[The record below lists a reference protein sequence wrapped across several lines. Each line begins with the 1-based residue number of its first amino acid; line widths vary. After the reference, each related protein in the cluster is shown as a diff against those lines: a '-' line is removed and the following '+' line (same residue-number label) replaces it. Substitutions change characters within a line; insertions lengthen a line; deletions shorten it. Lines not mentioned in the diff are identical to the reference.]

1 MLLDVLQIIS
11 WLVVGVLI
19 FLVAATVG
27 FDFGVGI
34 LAKFVGKDDY
44 EKRAIINTV
53 GPTWDGS
60 QVWFITAGGAIF
72 AIWPQVYATSFSGLY
87 IAILVVLWGLF
98 LRPPAFEYRKKI
110 DNQKWRNFWDW
121 MLVLGSVIPIVVM
134 GVAVGNLYLGFP
146 ISYDDTARLIYGTVT
161 NGQYQSMWITLI
173 HLLTPF
179 ALLFGVFALN
189 MSLMHGSAYAKLR
202 TEGVLR
208 DRFRKITN
216 ATAIIYLV
224 LFMVAAIWIAF
235 KPGYQY
241 TADANLANMSDA
253 LHHAFTSGTITSD
266 HSWYYNFTQ
275 AQTIWMWF
283 APALAVIG
291 AILVIKFNNQDK
303 DGAAFLASMA
313 SLLGAVLTV
322 GFTLF
327 PFIMVSNVGDFQY
340 SLTVFNASSSQT
352 SLIGILCAA
361 VIILPIIF
369 TYTFFVY
376 KKMWANGR
384 RTSAAEVKAN
394 SLEMY

>member
-1 MLLDVLQIIS
+1 MLFDVLQIIS

-27 FDFGVGI
+27 FDFGIGI

-44 EKRAIINTV
+44 ERRAIINTV

-87 IAILVVLWGLF
+87 IAILLVLWGLF

-110 DNQKWRNFWDW
+110 DSQKWRDFWDW
-121 MLVLGSVIPIVVM
+121 MLVLGSIIPMLVM

-146 ISYDDTARLIYGTVT
+146 ISYDDTSRLIYGAIVD
-161 NGQYQSMWITLI
+161 GQYQSMWVTLI

-179 ALLFGVFALN
+179 ALAFGVFALVIA
-189 MSLMHGSAYAKLR
+189 LMHGAAYAKLR

-208 DRFRKITN
+208 DRFR
-216 ATAIIYLV
+216 V
-224 LFMVAAIWIAF
+224 LTGIFAKVYILLFVVIGLWILF
-235 KPGYQY
+235 IPGYQY
-241 TADANLANMSDA
+241 TASNSLVNMSDT
-253 LHHAFTSGTITSD
+253 LNHPFTSGVVSTEY
-266 HSWYYNFTQ
+266 SWFYNFCH
-275 AQTIWMWF
+275 AHIWMWF
-283 APALAVIG
+283 APIMAVVGALF
-291 AILVIKFNNQDK
+291 VIKFNKQDK
-303 DGAAFLASMA
+303 DGFAFIASLASI
-313 SLLGAVLTV
+313 LGAVLTV

-327 PFIMVSNVGDFQY
+327 PFIMVSNICDYSF
-340 SLTVFNASSSQT
+340 SLTVFNSSSSEK

-361 VIILPIIF
+361 VIFLPIIF
-369 TYTFFVY
+369 SYTFFVY

>member
-27 FDFGVGI
+27 FDFGIGI
-34 LAKFVGKDDY
+34 LAKFVGKNDY

-110 DNQKWRNFWDW
+110 DSDKWRNFWDW
-121 MLVLGSVIPIVVM
+121 MLLLGSIIPIVVM

-161 NGQYQSMWITLI
+161 NGQYQSMWFTLLN
-173 HLLTPF
+173 LLTPF

-189 MSLMHGSAYAKLR
+189 MALMHGSTYGKLR

-208 DRFRKITN
+208 DRFKRISN
-216 ATAIIYLV
+216 VTAVIYIVLLII
-224 LFMVAAIWIAF
+224 AAIWISF
-235 KPGYQY
+235 IPGYQY
-241 TADANLANMSDA
+241 TTDPSFAYASDV
-253 LHHAFTSGTITSD
+253 LNHAFTAGQITSA
-266 HSWYYNFTQ
+266 HSWYYNFNH
-275 AQTIWMWF
+275 AHVWMWF
-283 APALAVIG
+283 APILTFVG
-291 AILVIKFNNQDK
+291 AILVIVFNNKDK
-303 DGAAFLASMA
+303 DGSAFLASLA

-322 GFTLF
+322 GFALF
-327 PFIMVSNVGDFQY
+327 PFIMVSNVGDYKY
-340 SLTVFNASSSQT
+340 SLTVFNASSSQL
-352 SLIGILCAA
+352 SLIGILVAA
-361 VIILPIIF
+361 VIILPIVF
-369 TYTFFVY
+369 SYTFFVY

-384 RTSAAEVKAN
+384 RISAEEIKAH
-394 SLEMY
+394 SHEMY

>member
-87 IAILVVLWGLF
+87 IAILLVLWGLF

-110 DNQKWRNFWDW
+110 DNPTWKNFWDW
-121 MLVLGSVIPIVVM
+121 MLLLGSVIPIVVM

-161 NGQYQSMWITLI
+161 DGQYQSMWVTLI

-179 ALLFGVFALN
+179 ALLFGIFALN

-202 TEGVLR
+202 TDGVLR

-216 ATAIIYLV
+216 VTATIYLV
-224 LFMVAAIWIAF
+224 LFVVAGIWIALI
-235 KPGYQY
+235 PGYQY
-241 TADANLANMSDA
+241 STGASCTYASEA
-253 LHHAFTSGTITSD
+253 LQHPFSAGVITSD

-275 AQTIWMWF
+275 AKTIWMWF
-283 APALAVIG
+283 APILAFVGAL
-291 AILVIKFNNQDK
+291 LVIKFNNKDK
-303 DGAAFLASMA
+303 DGAAFIASMA

-322 GFTLF
+322 GFALF
-327 PFIMVSNVGDFQY
+327 PFIMVSNVGNFQY

-369 TYTFFVY
+369 SYTFFVY

-384 RTSAAEVKAN
+384 RVSAEEVKAN
-394 SLEMY
+394 SHELY

>member
-110 DNQKWRNFWDW
+110 DNPKWRNFWDW
-121 MLVLGSVIPIVVM
+121 MLVLGSIIPIVVM

-161 NGQYQSMWITLI
+161 NGQYQSMWITLL

-179 ALLFGVFALN
+179 ALLFGIFALN
-189 MSLMHGSAYAKLR
+189 MALMHGSAYAKLR
-202 TEGVLR
+202 TSGILR

-216 ATAIIYLV
+216 ATASVYIV
-224 LFMVAAIWIAF
+224 LFIIAATWITF
-235 KPGYQY
+235 IPGYQF
-241 TADANLANMSDA
+241 TPDASLTHLSDA
-253 LHHAFTSGTITSD
+253 LNHAFTSGKVTTD
-266 HSWYYNFTQ
+266 YSWYYNFNH
-275 AQTIWMWF
+275 AHIWMWF
-283 APALAVIG
+283 APILAFVG
-291 AILVIKFNNQDK
+291 AIFVIRFNNQDR

-327 PFIMVSNVGDFQY
+327 PFIMVSNIGDYMY
-340 SLTVFNASSSQT
+340 SLTVYNASSSQT

-369 TYTFFVY
+369 SYTFFVY

-384 RTSAAEVKAN
+384 RISAEEIKAN
-394 SLEMY
+394 SHEMY

>member
-1 MLLDVLQIIS
+1 MLLDTLQIIS

-110 DNQKWRNFWDW
+110 DSPKWRNFWDW
-121 MLVLGSVIPIVVM
+121 MLVLGSIIPIVVM

-146 ISYDDTARLIYGTVT
+146 ISYDDTARLIYGTIT
-161 NGQYQSMWITLI
+161 NGQYQSMWITLLN
-173 HLLTPF
+173 LLTPF

-189 MSLMHGSAYAKLR
+189 MALMHGSAYAKLR
-202 TEGVLR
+202 TNGVLR
-208 DRFRKITN
+208 DRFRIITTI
-216 ATAIIYLV
+216 TASIYILIFVIIGVWLIY
-224 LFMVAAIWIAF
+224 IT
-235 KPGYQY
+235 GYQY
-241 TADANLANMSDA
+241 ASNADLTNSSAA
-253 LHHAFTSGTITSD
+253 LHHPFSSGKITTNY
-266 HSWYYNFTQ
+266 SWYYNFNH
-275 AQTIWMWF
+275 AHIWMWF
-283 APALAVIG
+283 APVLAIVGALFVIR
-291 AILVIKFNNQDK
+291 FNTKDK
-303 DGAAFLASMA
+303 DGMAFLASMV

-327 PFIMVSNVGDFQY
+327 PFIMISNIGNYEY
-340 SLTVFNASSSQT
+340 SLTIYNASSSQT

-369 TYTFFVY
+369 CYTFFVY

-384 RTSAAEVKAN
+384 RISSQEIKTN
-394 SLEMY
+394 SSEMY

>member
-11 WLVVGVLI
+11 WLVVGMLI

-27 FDFGVGI
+27 FDFGAGI
-34 LAKFVGKDDY
+34 LAKFVGKNEY

-110 DNQKWRNFWDW
+110 DNPKWRNFWDW
-121 MLVLGSVIPIVVM
+121 MLVLGSIIPIVVM

-146 ISYDDTARLIYGTVT
+146 ISYDNTARLIYGTVT
-161 NGQYQSMWITLI
+161 NGEYQSMWITLL

-179 ALLFGVFALN
+179 ALLFGIFALN
-189 MSLMHGSAYAKLR
+189 MALMHGSAYAKLR
-202 TEGVLR
+202 TSGVLR

-216 ATAIIYLV
+216 VTATVYIV
-224 LFMVAAIWIAF
+224 LFIIAAIWISF
-235 KPGYQY
+235 IPGYQF
-241 TADANLANMSDA
+241 TPDAGLAHLSDA
-253 LHHAFTSGTITSD
+253 LNHAFTAGKVTTD
-266 HSWYYNFTQ
+266 YSWYYNFNHKH
-275 AQTIWMWF
+275 IWMWF
-283 APALAVIG
+283 APILAFVG
-291 AILVIKFNNQDK
+291 AIFVIRFNNQDR
-303 DGAAFLASMA
+303 DGATFLASMA
-313 SLLGAVLTV
+313 SLFGAVLTV

-327 PFIMVSNVGDFQY
+327 PFIMVSNIGDYMY
-340 SLTVFNASSSQT
+340 SLTVYNASSSQT

-369 TYTFFVY
+369 SYTFFVY

-384 RTSAAEVKAN
+384 RISAEEVKAN
-394 SLEMY
+394 SHEMY